1 MIMVLKPQDIY
12 VLLKL
17 VAAGH
22 EPWSYSRLGLD
33 LGMSASEVH
42 GAVKRALRAGLAVQG
57 DNAVRPNVRTLA
69 EFLLHGIQYVFVP
82 ERGELTRGTP
92 TAHAAPVMRESI
104 MADGEPPPVWPHV
117 EGDVRGIGFSPLH
130 KSAPVAARH
139 DAAFY
144 DLLALVDVVRA
155 GQARERAIAG
165 KELQRRLKSYG
176 NAKPK
181 H

>member
-1 MIMVLKPQDIY
+1 MAVVLKPQDIY

-17 VAAGH
+17 VAVGD

-33 LGMSASEVH
+33 LGMSPSEVH
-42 GAVKRALRAGLAVQG
+42 GALKRALRAGLAVQG
-57 DNAVRPNVRTLA
+57 DDTVRPNVRTLS

-82 ERGELTRGTP
+82 ERGELTRGMP
-92 TAHAAPVMRESI
+92 TAHAAPVMLDKVV
-104 MADGEPPPVWPHV
+104 ADDEPPPVWPYP
-117 EGDVRGIGFSPLH
+117 EGEVRGIGFSPLH
-130 KSAPVAARH
+130 KSAPVAARQ

-155 GQARERAIAG
+155 GRARERAIAG
-165 KELQRRLKSYG
+165 KDLQKRLKIHG
-176 NAKPK
+176 DTKPQ